1 MSERGVIRKLLHDI
15 KPARRQLALGMLLY
29 VPVTVLSVIQPAIIG
44 YAVQHGM
51 LTGGAKLLIW
61 FFAVFMLAVVA
72 LAACELWQ
80 GLMLQI
86 AGQIFVTN
94 LRKDAFAKAQR
105 LSMGFLDNVPLG
117 RLLTRLT
124 NDTEA
129 VGEMFS
135 MGAVQI

>member
-1 MSERGVIRKLLHDI
+1 
-15 KPARRQLALGMLLY
+15 
-29 VPVTVLSVIQPAIIG
+29 
-44 YAVQHGM
+44 
-51 LTGGAKLLIW
+51 
-61 FFAVFMLAVVA
+61 MLAVVA

-80 GLMLQI
+80 GFMLHI
-86 AGQIFVTN
+86 AGQIFLTN

-135 MGAVQI
+135 MGAVKF